1 MLTCKLD
8 EYEETM
14 LRSWHKASNLRG
26 LFFKESCPLVVKE
39 CLSFFQALIRPQARG
54 ILATEHDD
62 VGTFLDLDSEDI
74 FDESSGIKEKLA
86 PVSLEYADAFKRAEP
101 HQVVPSNA
109 IIKSHVWHLGLSFT
123 TDVKHHGNSSI
134 LLRGT
139 PAPFTI
145 KQIIKFPKGLGDSRH
160 LQGVWIVEVHYQ
172 LSDILHNPYQEY
184 PELGASIWSTHTD
197 PQLKAAS
204 ISDIEAYC
212 AKFKWDKIMA
222 VVSMKRVCV
231 FNFHLVEI
239 MC

>member
-1 MLTCKLD
+1 MVAHRLT
-8 EYEETM
+8 
-14 LRSWHKASNLRG
+14 
-26 LFFKESCPLVVKE
+26 VI
-39 CLSFFQALIRPQARG
+39 FQALIRPQVRG
-54 ILATEHDD
+54 ILATEHDN

-74 FDESSGIKEKLA
+74 FDESLGIKEKLA

-123 TDVKHHGNSSI
+123 TDMKHRGNSSV

-145 KQIIKFPKGLGDSRH
+145 KQIIEFPKGLGDSRH
-160 LQGVWIVEVHYQ
+160 LQGVWIVGVHYQ
-172 LSDILHNPYQEY
+172 PSDILHNPYQEY
-184 PELGASIWSTHTD
+184 PELGASIWSTRTD

-204 ISDIEAYC
+204 ISDIEAHC
-212 AKFKWDKIMA
+212 ARFEWDEIMA